1 MFLNSENYLDQVK
14 QLADSSQSLDLAV
27 AFWGNGAEK
36 LFENWQG
43 GSLKIL
49 CNLSSGGTN
58 PHTIRQLMALPG
70 AEVRQANDLHAKVML
85 GESAALIGSANFS
98 ANGLGYEGNECTG
111 WQEAGMRVDAPAQLG
126 PIRTWFNR
134 MWEVNKDN
142 TISDQDLLSAQ
153 VNWDKRRA
161 AIPAVNEGAPL
172 LEQSL
177 SAIKG
182 RPIYLAIYR
191 WSASEKAWQDFES
204 VKEKVQQAG
213 GRTRKTLDF
222 FENWSDEGGNRL
234 PEDGQIIIVYSG
246 SKGAVRVENI
256 WRRAPALDT
265 GNIKILTREPSAGG
279 WILPRAD
286 QDKLAERLK
295 PWLNTLNLEESAR
308 CIRLDAFLEWEARRK
323 GYNGN

>member
-1 MFLNSENYLDQVK
+1 MFLSSENYRDQVK
-14 QLADSSQSLDLAV
+14 QLADSSKSLSLAV

-36 LFENWQG
+36 LFDNWEG

-111 WQEAGMRVDAPAQLG
+111 WQEAGMRVDAPAQLD
-126 PIRTWFNR
+126 PIRTWFDR
-134 MWEVNKDN
+134 MWEVNKDG
-142 TISDQDLLSAQ
+142 TISNQDLLNAQ
-153 VNWDKRRA
+153 ANWDKRRA
-161 AIPAVNEGAPL
+161 ATPAVNEGSPL

-177 SAIKG
+177 SVIKG

-191 WSASEKAWQDFES
+191 WFASEEALQDFES

-213 GRTRKTLDF
+213 GRTRKALDF
-222 FENWSDEGGNRL
+222 FENWPDEEGNRL

-246 SKGAVRVENI
+246 SRGAARVENI
-256 WRRAPALDT
+256 WRRTPALDT
-265 GNIKILTREPSAGG
+265 GNIKILTIEFSAGA
-279 WILPRAD
+279 WTLSRAD

-295 PWLNTLNLEESAR
+295 PWLKTLNLEESTY
-308 CIRLDAFLEWEARRK
+308 CIRLDAFLEWEATRK
-323 GYNGN
+323 GHHVN